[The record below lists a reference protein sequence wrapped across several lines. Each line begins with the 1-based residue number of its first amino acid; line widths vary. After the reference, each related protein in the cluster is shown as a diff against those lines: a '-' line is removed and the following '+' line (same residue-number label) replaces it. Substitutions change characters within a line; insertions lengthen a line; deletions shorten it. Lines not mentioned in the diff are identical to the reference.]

1 MRYQKRLEQLKIWI
15 LVIFALLGL
24 STAAV
29 VVSVVLLCQGV
40 SQNRPWVLGIVAL
53 VCFFL
58 TIGFSLLIVQLFA
71 NRKLLLRHHAWLNT
85 LFGEQFDVT
94 IWDED
99 TFFDT
104 VGSKS
109 IHNRH
114 NMVSYGGILYLHGFN
129 NQPLFSFRLVDMQEL
144 NRICVE
150 AVRKELQDKPNWNY
164 AVNGQGDFLFYAE
177 VSNANDFYASLRK
190 IADDINAVLAGRPS
204 LPMAF
209 VMLGATPYQKEQTPS
224 QNFERASIAARFHAA
239 NRPSGD
245 LQLYAESMKQASLS
259 DREQSADIEEGLKR
273 NQFIIYYQAKWDV
286 KKKCFY
292 GAEALIRWR
301 HPRRGF
307 LPPSVFV
314 PYAEAS
320 GQIVAID
327 HYVFEAVCRD
337 IASWRDTRQR
347 PLVISVNLSRRT
359 VYDPGLI
366 AFFAETIKKYKIDPH
381 QIEIE
386 LTESLAAQDANFIS
400 FVIRK
405 IKALGLSTSIDDF
418 GIGYS
423 SLSVLKNIDFD
434 VLKLD
439 KSFIDDIELSK
450 ESEDLVASI
459 IYLVHG
465 LHMRVIAEGVEN
477 PKQVSLLSA
486 HDLDAIQGYY
496 FAKPLDKANFE
507 ALLAHNPFEGTNPKG
522 GKEE

>member
-1 MRYQKRLEQLKIWI
+1 MKYQKRMEWFKILI
-15 LVIFALLGL
+15 LVMFSLLGL
-24 STAAV
+24 FTAGV
-29 VVSVVLLCQGV
+29 VICIVLLCQNLV
-40 SQNRPWVLGIVAL
+40 KNMPWVLGGVAL
-53 VCFFL
+53 GCFFMTIISSLVL
-58 TIGFSLLIVQLFA
+58 TQLFES
-71 NRKLLLRHHAWLNT
+71 RKALMRHHSWLNT
-85 LFGEQFDVT
+85 LFGEEYDVLL
-94 IWDED
+94 WDEN
-99 TFFDT
+99 TFLNT
-104 VGSKS
+104 VGKHA
-109 IHNRH
+109 IHNPRD
-114 NMVSYGGILYLHGFN
+114 VFSYCGVLYLRGFN
-129 NQPLFSFRLVDMQEL
+129 NQPLFSFRSVDMQAL

-150 AVRKELQDKPNWNY
+150 AIRKEIHGRKNWNY
-164 AVNGQGDFLFYAE
+164 AIDSRGGFLFYAE
-177 VSNANDFYASLRK
+177 LPNANDFYASLRN
-190 IADDINAVLAGRPS
+190 IVDNINAVLAEHPA

-209 VMLGATPYQKEQTPS
+209 VMLGVSPYQKELSPIH
-224 QNFERASIAARFHAA
+224 NYERASIAARFHAA

-245 LQLYAESMKQASLS
+245 LQLYADSMKQASLS
-259 DREQSADIEEGLKR
+259 DREQASDIEEGLKR
-273 NQFIIYYQAKWDV
+273 QQFIIYYQAKWDV
-286 KKKCFY
+286 KNKRFY

-337 IASWRDTRQR
+337 IASWRDTKQR

-359 VYDPGLI
+359 VYDPSLI
-366 AFFAETIKKYKIDPH
+366 AFFSETIKKYKIDPH

-386 LTESLAAQDANFIS
+386 LTESLAAQDANYIS

-477 PKQVSLLSA
+477 PKQVSILSA

-507 ALLAHNPFEGTNPKG
+507 ALLAHNPFEGTMKG
-522 GKEE
+522 GEKE